1 MNSIHRK
8 IIFRERQFMIRVII
22 LIREH
27 SICFDISLDDN
38 YTSFNNF
45 MSSYLGVYIPTISVI

>member
-22 LIREH
+22 LIRGH
-27 SICFDISLDDN
+27 SICFDISLDD
-38 YTSFNNF
+38 TSFNNF